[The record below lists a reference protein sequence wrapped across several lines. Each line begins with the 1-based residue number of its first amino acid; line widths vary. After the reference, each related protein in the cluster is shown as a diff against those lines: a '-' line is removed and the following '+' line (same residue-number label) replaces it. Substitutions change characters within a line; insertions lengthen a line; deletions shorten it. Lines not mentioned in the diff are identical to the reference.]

1 MSSFRPGLALTGFV
15 SALALLP
22 ATSIAAE
29 KFDGKWLTTQDCP
42 AQGKMEEL
50 IRKIPSTIDGNTIRG
65 EKGTAGEPGYEIVA
79 GHIGD
84 DGNAKLDVNGILAN
98 RANAHGL
105 FAQRAKTTTTP
116 SKLTSTA
123 TRDPANATPA
133 SASRAAPATSPSSA
147 NPAAQQ
153 PRPRQLRS
161 RRIAAAS
168 DPYPRSILTAPRP
181 GAPTIPLIRVPRE
194 R

>member
-15 SALALLP
+15 FALALLP

-105 FAQRAKTTTTP
+105 FAHKGEDYHYTVEAHFDGDKRSGKRDTGLGIESRPCNFTFEREP
-116 SKLTSTA
+116 SGAATA
-123 TRDPANATPA
+123 PA
-133 SASRAAPATSPSSA
+133 STP
-147 NPAAQQ
+147 Q
-153 PRPRQLRS
+153 
-161 RRIAAAS
+161 
-168 DPYPRSILTAPRP
+168 
-181 GAPTIPLIRVPRE
+181 
-194 R
+194 